1 MSTIFWEIS
10 KRNVRLHMLRSSLA
24 MLGIVIGVVAIAT
37 MGILGNSVVLT
48 VSDSLSTVGD
58 SVIVTPYSGSGST
71 EPGPG
76 GGGPGGGS
84 GGTTGG
90 TTSIKLSGQDYQEI
104 KRIVA
109 PNIAIPVLQTADHM
123 RVGVNSDDIVAVIY
137 GLPPADV
144 PDLMDL
150 SAGTY
155 NSGESGV
162 LVGSTFA
169 SDHNLKVGSR
179 ITIGINGEK
188 GTLRVTGIIEERGMS
203 LDINTD
209 NAIVV
214 TQDWFETAYDRS
226 DEYDQVVVKVKSGD
240 TAAVKTALEN
250 QLNRNPRE
258 KTVTVIDSKAT
269 LATIYQTFGTIIT
282 FVTAIG
288 GISMV
293 VAGVSIFNI
302 MMMSVNER
310 VREIGI
316 MRSIGSRKSGVMSM
330 FMYEAAIIGVV
341 GSLIGGFLSFMGGYA
356 ISALF
361 LGTTKYL
368 FTVSSM
374 LPVIEGILF
383 GVVICIAC
391 GIYPAWKAANLNP
404 IDALRHE

>member
-1 MSTIFWEIS
+1 MSAIFWEIS
-10 KRNVRLHMLRSSLA
+10 KRNIRTHMLRSSLA
-24 MLGIVIGVVAIAT
+24 MLGIVIGVVVIAA

-58 SVIVTPYSGSGST
+58 SVIVTPYSGSGSMDM
-71 EPGPG
+71 GP
-76 GGGPGGGS
+76 GGGPGGTS
-84 GGTTGG
+84 GGTSGG
-90 TTSIKLSGQDYQEI
+90 TNSIKLSGQDYQEI

-123 RVGVNSDDIVAVIY
+123 RVGVNSDDIVAMIY
-137 GLPPADV
+137 GLPPEDV

-155 NSGESGV
+155 NNGESGV

-179 ITIGINGEK
+179 ISIGINGEK

-214 TQDWFETAYDRS
+214 TQDWFETTYDRNDQY
-226 DEYDQVVVKVKSGD
+226 DEVVVKVKSGD
-240 TAAVKTALEN
+240 TAEVKTAIEN
-250 QLNRNPRE
+250 QFNRNPRE
-258 KTVTVIDSKAT
+258 KTVTVVDSKAT
-269 LATIYQTFGTIIT
+269 LATIYETFGTITT
-282 FVTAIG
+282 FMTAIG
-288 GISMV
+288 GISML

-310 VREIGI
+310 IREIGI
-316 MRSIGSRKSGVMSM
+316 MRSIGSRKRGVMSM
-330 FMYEAAIIGVV
+330 FIYEAAIIGVV
-341 GSLIGGFLSFMGGYA
+341 GSLIGGSLSLVAGYS
-356 ISALF
+356 ISAL
-361 LGTTKYL
+361 LLDTTKYL
-368 FTVSSM
+368 FTFSSM

-383 GVVICIAC
+383 GVVICIGC